1 MIEIY
6 DDAISKEDQDYF
18 ESFLLSNL
26 FPYYFRNNTT
36 CETEQDTCQLQ
47 HNFYYNGESNSE
59 YFEKFFDRFK
69 FFIEQYSLHKNLIRM
84 KTNLLLNNKAETF
97 NSIHRDYH
105 LEHSNLI
112 YYVNDS
118 DGDTF
123 LFDENII
130 IKTVSPRKGR
140 ILLFDGKYEHASSN
154 PIKSKYRSIININL
168 GL

>member
-6 DDAISKEDQDYF
+6 DDALLKEDQDYF
-18 ESFLLSNL
+18 ESLLLSDL

-36 CETEQDTCQLQ
+36 YQTEQDTCQFQ
-47 HNFYYNGESNSE
+47 HNFYYDGESNSK
-59 YFEKFFDRFK
+59 YFESFFDKFK
-69 FFIEQYSLHKNLIRM
+69 SFINQHSPYKNIIRM
-84 KTNLLLNNKAETF
+84 KSNLLLNNKANTF

-105 LEHSNLI
+105 LEHINLI

-123 LFDENII
+123 LFDENVI
-130 IKTVSPRKGR
+130 IKTVSPKKGR

-168 GL
+168 GP

>member
-6 DDAISKEDQDYF
+6 DDALLKEDQDYF
-18 ESFLLSNL
+18 ESFLLSDL

-36 CETEQDTCQLQ
+36 YQSEQDTCQFQ
-47 HNFYYNGESNSE
+47 HNFYYGGKSNSK
-59 YFEKFFDRFK
+59 YFESFFGRFK
-69 FFIEQYSLHKNLIRM
+69 SFINQYSPYKNIIRM
-84 KTNLLLNNKAETF
+84 KSNLLLNNKANTF
-97 NSIHRDYH
+97 NSIHRDYDLDH
-105 LEHSNLI
+105 INLI
-112 YYVNDS
+112 YYVNNS

-130 IKTVSPRKGR
+130 IKTVSPKKGR

-154 PIKSKYRSIININL
+154 PINSKYRSIININL